1 MIATITRMAW
11 DLITQLAHVSG
22 QQKLAMRDR
31 RLMMRMWPLLL
42 LRVENLH
49 PDASAGGN
57 GGLEF
62 EEDLCPDLNIA
73 FKLSQRLVFFFTV
86 LWG

>member
-1 MIATITRMAW
+1 MAW
-11 DLITQLAHVSG
+11 DLNAQLAHVSG
-22 QQKLAMRDR
+22 QQEICNEGPEGFDDAN
-31 RLMMRMWPLLL
+31 
-42 LRVENLH
+42 VAFVVAQIAGLH
-49 PDASAGGN
+49 PDASPGGN

-62 EEDLCPDLNIA
+62 VEDLCPDLNMA